1 MAKGDSAASHHYWR
15 DQDSHVLSTIR
26 PSLGPS
32 VLLPNG
38 DKISSTKA
46 GTLPLHSCLTDR
58 ASTAMILPSLKSASL
73 ISIGQLC
80 DDNCEV
86 FLNKTSLVAVKN
98 DDIILEGIRN
108 PTDGLWDIPVR
119 KTTLHEFNHPLPPI
133 HPGIYPKSP
142 TVCGAF
148 KLPFNTPM
156 TPKNKIFKSFRHFHQ
171 LIDDNE
177 DWSLMETQQQ
187 TDAKVYF
194 PVKLAP
200 ENPKLS
206 VIIQKK
212 HTHLELAQYL
222 HAACFSPVKSTIIT
236 AVKKHHFKS

>member
-1 MAKGDSAASHHYWR
+1 MSLPPPTSSQSPSHIVMAKGDSAASHHYWR

-119 KTTLHEFNHPLPPI
+119 KTTLHEFNHPLPPSTLVYTPNPLRFVRLSNYLLI
-133 HPGIYPKSP
+133 PPGHQ
-142 TVCGAF
+142 
-148 KLPFNTPM
+148 
-156 TPKNKIFKSFRHFHQ
+156 KIRFLNHF
-171 LIDDNE
+171 
-177 DWSLMETQQQ
+177 
-187 TDAKVYF
+187 
-194 PVKLAP
+194 
-200 ENPKLS
+200 
-206 VIIQKK
+206 VIFIN
-212 HTHLELAQYL
+212 
-222 HAACFSPVKSTIIT
+222 
-236 AVKKHHFKS
+236 